1 MRSIVT
7 LGLLGFMGCGDYA
20 SPLPDKPLLL
30 GGVYVQPETLEL
42 GRKVYIRN
50 CQACH
55 GEDGA
60 GRGYAA
66 PGLKPAPRNLTEGL
80 YRFAAVK
87 PGFDLPRDEELM
99 RVLEHGLEGSAMLSY
114 GITSKERSAVI
125 QYIKTFAP
133 VWFDPNSKV
142 QDRYIPTEDPYR
154 DDVLAGVQRGEQ
166 VYHSEAAC
174 WSCHPAYLNEDEIQ
188 GYRAADGLPPTA
200 FRENFRLPSP
210 LDPIPP
216 DYRWDGVKIS
226 STPEGV
232 YRTLLRGLAGS
243 GMPAY
248 EDILDDKDI
257 WAVAHYVS
265 ALVEEGKENR
275 LASSSMPSTPYGE
288 PPEYQAPDASS
299 DGPAVV
305 APPAAMARYGCL
317 GCHAVDSPRAG
328 AGPSLYDIGSRQ
340 TPEEIYASIKE
351 PDAIMAEGFDYATG
365 VMSATL
371 NANGFYDNVSDEEF
385 DELVSY
391 LVGLQPQE

>member
-1 MRSIVT
+1 
-7 LGLLGFMGCGDYA
+7 
-20 SPLPDKPLLL
+20 
-30 GGVYVQPETLEL
+30 
-42 GRKVYIRN
+42 
-50 CQACH
+50 
-55 GEDGA
+55 
-60 GRGYAA
+60 
-66 PGLKPAPRNLTEGL
+66 
-80 YRFAAVK
+80 
-87 PGFDLPRDEELM
+87 M

-125 QYIKTFAP
+125 HYIKTFAP

-142 QDRYIPTEDPYR
+142 QDPYVPTEDPYQ
-154 DDVLAGVQRGEQ
+154 DDVMAGIQRGEQ
-166 VYHSEAAC
+166 VYHVEAAC
-174 WSCHPAYLNEDEIQ
+174 WSCHPSYLSESEIQ
-188 GYRAADGLPPTA
+188 GYRAAEGLGPTA
-200 FRENFRLPSP
+200 FRENFRLPAALP
-210 LDPIPP
+210 IIPP

-226 STPEGV
+226 SSPEGV

-275 LASSSMPSTPYGE
+275 LASSSMPSKPFGE
-288 PPEYQAPDASS
+288 PPEYQEPDSTDASAES
-299 DGPAVV
+299 AAV
-305 APPAAMARYGCL
+305 APPATMARYGCL
-317 GCHAVDSPRAG
+317 GCHAVDSPRAA

-351 PDAIMAEGFDYATG
+351 PDAIMAEGFEYATG
-365 VMSATL
+365 IMSGTL

-391 LVGLQPQE
+391 LVGLKGE